1 MDTRKA
7 AAWFIIAIMV
17 LSIGGVIGG
26 TLLGP
31 TDPLSIT
38 QEFNGYTFIRE
49 NNVWTSMI
57 NGQKYSFLYLPQ
69 EVQSIALP
77 LSVTGWRAVGK
88 VHLIDETVANKS
100 VSLSASSIP
109 LLQAVLY
116 VNGVR
121 LQEACLSE
129 NDCAKDIPIVTCQSP
144 GIILRDAALSSIET
158 TLTSDG
164 QCLAIG
170 AVSALE
176 WERITERI
184 IYEFLG
190 VLS

>member
-26 TLLGP
+26 TFLAP
-31 TDPLSIT
+31 ATSTT
-38 QEFNGYTFIRE
+38 QDFNGYTFALE
-49 NNVWTSMI
+49 NNVWTTTI
-57 NGQKYSFLYLPQ
+57 NGQKYGFFYLPQ
-69 EVQSIALP
+69 EVQSVSLP
-77 LSVTGWRAVGK
+77 FSVASWRTAEK
-88 VHLIDETVANKS
+88 VYLIDEAVANES
-100 VSLSASSIP
+100 TAISASSIP
-109 LLQAVLY
+109 LLQAVLS

-129 NDCAKDIPIVTCQSP
+129 NNCSKDVPIVTCQNP
-144 GIILRDAALSSIET
+144 GIVLRDAVLNSVET
-158 TLTSDG
+158 TLAGDG
-164 QCLAIG
+164 QCLVIS

-176 WERITERI
+176 FEKVTERI